1 MKENNNDQVELL
13 KQMIKAMTN
22 SNKQVKLTPKFSRKK
37 KEDMNLLRNTLT
49 LRLKVVLSFFCK

>member
-22 SNKQVKLTPKFSRKK
+22 SNKQVKLPPKFSRKK
-37 KEDMNLLRNTLT
+37 KEDKRLLRNS
-49 LRLKVVLSFFCK
+49 LKLHLKMVLSFFCK